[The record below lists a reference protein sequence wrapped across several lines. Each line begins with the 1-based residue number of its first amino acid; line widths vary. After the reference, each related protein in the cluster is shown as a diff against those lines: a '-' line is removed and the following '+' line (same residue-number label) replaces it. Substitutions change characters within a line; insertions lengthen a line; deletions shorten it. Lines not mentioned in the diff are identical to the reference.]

1 MTNSKELSTKRVNWI
16 REQGYFS
23 YSDQQI
29 RDLAFGNRFA
39 YRLCLTFLVPGVVFA
54 NIPLLIIVNIVALLS
69 IFLPNH
75 PFDYIYNDLMWK
87 WMKKPQVPRRSI
99 QLKFAC
105 TLATIFIASTIYFMS
120 SGMMTAGY
128 LMGGQIIAVASL
140 VSFTD
145 LCIPS
150 KVFNFF
156 AGKLGYSKA

>member
-1 MTNSKELSTKRVNWI
+1 MTTIKTLSNKRVSWI

-39 YRLCLTFLVPGVVFA
+39 YRLCTALLIPAVIFA
-54 NIPLLIIVNIVALLS
+54 NIPLLVFLNIAAVLS

-75 PFDYIYNDLMWK
+75 PFDYIYNYMIRK
-87 WMKKPQVPRRSI
+87 WTNGPKLPPRSR

-105 TLATIFIASTIYFMS
+105 TLASCFIASTIYFMLTDR
-120 SGMMTAGY
+120 MLEGY
-128 LMGGQIIAVASL
+128 LMGIQVIGVASL
-140 VSFTD
+140 VSLVD
-145 LCIPS
+145 ICIPS

-156 AGKLGYSKA
+156 AKN